1 MRKRVTQ
8 RSWTAST
15 LSTQIDIH
23 TPLSEVSL
31 PSGPKVDWSG
41 PLPRLWLG
49 QTRSRRRPCQR
60 LSGESDPIA
69 AAKRID
75 PAEEDQ
81 VEVWAIWVSR
91 PAARP
96 PGCGGGVR
104 LRRGG
109 CAPCECGCARA
120 ASRTLS

>member
-31 PSGPKVDWSG
+31 PSGPKVDWLG

-81 VEVWAIWVSR
+81 VEVRDGVLGTQIMMTVL
-91 PAARP
+91 ARP
-96 PGCGGGVR
+96 
-104 LRRGG
+104 RRGG
-109 CAPCECGCARA
+109 
-120 ASRTLS
+120 